1 MKHIKKL
8 HEMLIKAK
16 IPHTYDRLYNGH
28 QIKVL
33 GNSIISHE
41 FSYGGQSGLLEVM
54 GSISQE
60 EDDDVEGW
68 LFAEEVFARI
78 EQLNWKR
85 N

>member
-8 HEMLIKAK
+8 HEMLIEAK

-41 FSYGGQSGLLEVM
+41 FSYGGKSGLLEVM
-54 GSISQE
+54 GSISQA
-60 EDDDVEGW
+60 EDDDVDGW